1 MCDPYVSQPFP
12 SLLIEISN
20 NLQCLVSFKLCFQWF
35 EEVWVLSWHTSLII
49 CALRVSLSCS
59 SLMCILPI
67 CTRLWS
73 TKFVYPQAQWVGVP
87 SIFHPY
93 LMQMASLNSYLVH
106 SLALTSIAQCKDV
119 PFPLHLWCVVVPE
132 GSGPPIVCHDNCSIL
147 CLSVAIFCLWW
158 FWCVAGPWCC
168 IWGQVFGCRFSLLV
182 LQWSEF

>member
-106 SLALTSIAQCKDV
+106 SLALTRIAQCKDV
-119 PFPLHLWCVVVPE
+119 PFSIAPLMCCCAWGVRSSNSLSWQLQYIVSFSCHILFVMVLMCGWSMVLYL
-132 GSGPPIVCHDNCSIL
+132 GSS
-147 CLSVAIFCLWW
+147 
-158 FWCVAGPWCC
+158 FW
-168 IWGQVFGCRFSLLV
+168 L
-182 LQWSEF
+182 